1 MARLARSLLFGF
13 MEVGHPRMLWMML
26 WPVLVSAVLWT
37 GLLIVLWAPLVAK
50 VAALFQ
56 AALSQSEFLA
66 RFDLSDAVGLGAR
79 IALVI
84 LLVPL
89 IQFTALL
96 IIGVFGMT
104 AMVDHVAR
112 RAFPDLQRR
121 SGGTQA
127 GSLANGIV
135 AVAGLVGLGLLS
147 LPLWLLPPLWPVIP
161 VAIFGWMN
169 QRVLRYDALAEHAS
183 AEEMQWLFRARR
195 GGLLV
200 LGALLALAAYVP
212 VAGLFAPVVFGL
224 AFIHYLLGALEGAR
238 GTAEKTGGC
247 R

>member
-1 MARLARSLLFGF
+1 MARLARALLFGF
-13 MEVGHPRMLWMML
+13 MEVAHPRMLWMML
-26 WPVLVSAVLWT
+26 WPVLVSALLWT

-56 AALSQSEFLA
+56 AALAHSDFLA
-66 RFDLSDAVGLGAR
+66 RFDLSDAVGVGAR
-79 IALVI
+79 IALVV

-96 IIGVFGMT
+96 IIGVFGMQ
-104 AMVDHVAR
+104 AMVDHVAG
-112 RAFPDLQRR
+112 RAFPDLERR
-121 SGGTQA
+121 SGGTPA
-127 GSLANGIV
+127 GSVANGIV
-135 AVAGLVGLGLLS
+135 AVAGLVVLGLLS

-183 AEEMQWLFRARR
+183 AEEMQRLFRARR
-195 GGLLV
+195 GGLWV
-200 LGALLALAAYVP
+200 LGVLLALVAYVP
-212 VAGLFAPVVFGL
+212 VAGLLAPVIFGL
-224 AFIHYLLGALEGAR
+224 AFIHYLLGALADARGAAE
-238 GTAEKTGGC
+238 GTAEM